1 VDKRQKTE
9 VGLVILVVV
18 FAASLTS
25 LLVTKLTF
33 DGDISSSDIKP
44 VTSQYIKLY
53 GAETRI
59 FLISAIPSYGEYPF
73 ESARVYPGSGSPEI
87 HKGDQCLIINV
98 TVRSDYSSDYPLPSS
113 MSVGFPNSTKAEV
126 SLDALLYDGD
136 NRTINTTNVT
146 PPLPRVPAEINA
158 PIFSLESGET
168 LSFEMYFTI
177 AKRNVEA
184 FTIVSLY
191 VGAMPPP

>member
-1 VDKRQKTE
+1 MDKRQKTE
-9 VGLVILVVV
+9 TGLVILVVV
-18 FAASLTS
+18 FAVSLTF
-25 LLVTKLTF
+25 LWVTKLTF
-33 DGDISSSDIKP
+33 DGDISSSDIRP
-44 VTSQYIKLY
+44 VAPQYIQSY
-53 GAETRI
+53 GTETRI

-73 ESARVYPGSGSPEI
+73 ESEPVYPGHSSSEI
-87 HKGDQCLIINV
+87 HKGDQCFIINV
-98 TVRSDYSSDYPLPSS
+98 TVRNDYSSNDPLPSS
-113 MSVGFPNSTKAEV
+113 MSVGFPNSTTAEV
-126 SLDALLYDGD
+126 SLNALLYDGD

-146 PPLPRVPAEINA
+146 PPFPRVPAEINA

-177 AKRNVEA
+177 AKRNVAA